1 MRDVGKC
8 YGKCII
14 LSIFLFFR
22 YCYIKYHSASDVSK
36 AFKGSM
42 EADIQKDTAN
52 LRNAANKK
60 GRMIFIIETVCEEI
74 CLAAL

>member
-1 MRDVGKC
+1 M
-8 YGKCII
+8 I
-14 LSIFLFFR
+14 LSIFYFFDIAISNITPPPRVISRLIIR
-22 YCYIKYHSASDVSK
+22 YSIIGEYVSK

-60 GRMIFIIETVCEEI
+60 GRMTFIIERV
-74 CLAAL
+74 